1 MRYKMTYIFFLI
13 FLLITIPYVI
23 TVFLSQQDKN
33 TQFESYDSGYQ
44 VISGN
49 DKDDLE
55 SYLLKILPGQ
65 ISMDQE
71 DEAVK
76 AQAVILR
83 TDIIRRMENKKQIS
97 KQKIPYISYE
107 DSEYRKKLGN
117 RSYQTMNQKRS
128 KAVSE
133 TRGKV
138 ITYKN
143 KLIEPYFH
151 ALSVGMTLDSREWF
165 GKDLPYIREKE
176 SLSDIEAKDYMSV
189 KVISYEEISSTIKA
203 KTKKEIAAE
212 TLKKNLR
219 TGRTTKNGYVRQV
232 YADSLTIKGEDFAD
246 WFHLASNNFYF
257 EQYKGKVRIVCL
269 GKGNGLGMS
278 QYGAGVMAKQG
289 KNYKKILKYYYPK
302 TTITNLYE

>member
-1 MRYKMTYIFFLI
+1 MRYKMIYILFLI

-23 TVFLSQQDKN
+23 TVFLRRQDAN
-33 TQFESYDSGYQ
+33 TQLENYDSGYQ

-49 DKDDLE
+49 KKDDLE
-55 SYLLKILPGQ
+55 TCLLKILPGQ

-71 DEAVK
+71 EEAVK

-83 TDIIRRMENKKQIS
+83 TDIIRRMGNKKQIS
-97 KQKIPYISYE
+97 KQKLPYTSYE
-107 DSEYRKKLGN
+107 DSQYRKELGN
-117 RSYQTMNQKRS
+117 RAYQTMNQKRK

-133 TRGKV
+133 TTGKV

-189 KVISYEEISSTIKA
+189 KVLSYEKISSTIKA
-203 KTKKEIAAE
+203 KTNKEITKE
-212 TLKKNLR
+212 RIEKNLR

-232 YADSLTIKGEDFAD
+232 YADTLMIKGEDFAQ

-257 EQYKGKVRIVCL
+257 EQYKGQVRIVCL

>member
-1 MRYKMTYIFFLI
+1 MRYKMIYILFLI

-33 TQFESYDSGYQ
+33 IQFENYDSGYQ

-55 SYLLKILPGQ
+55 TYLLKILPGQ

-71 DEAVK
+71 NEAVK

-83 TDIIRRMENKKQIS
+83 TDIIRRMENKKQIAR
-97 KQKIPYISYE
+97 QKLPYTTYE
-107 DSEYRKKLGN
+107 NSEYRKKLGN
-117 RSYQTMNQKRS
+117 RSYQSMDQKRKKS
-128 KAVSE
+128 VSE

-176 SLSDIEAKDYMSV
+176 SLSDIEAKDKEMYDL
-189 KVISYEEISSTIKA
+189 KHELISAQIKL
-203 KTKKEIAAE
+203 ENAE
-212 TLKKNLR
+212 
-219 TGRTTKNGYVRQV
+219 
-232 YADSLTIKGEDFAD
+232 
-246 WFHLASNNFYF
+246 
-257 EQYKGKVRIVCL
+257 
-269 GKGNGLGMS
+269 
-278 QYGAGVMAKQG
+278 KQG
-289 KNYKKILKYYYPK
+289 KELQKQLNEDAKKIVRLETELKDK
-302 TTITNLYE
+302 

>member
-1 MRYKMTYIFFLI
+1 MRYKMIYILFLI

-23 TVFLSQQDKN
+23 TVFLRRQDAN
-33 TQFESYDSGYQ
+33 TQFENYDSGYQ

-49 DKDDLE
+49 KKDDLE
-55 SYLLKILPGQ
+55 TCLLKILPGQ

-71 DEAVK
+71 EEAVK

-83 TDIIRRMENKKQIS
+83 TDIIRRMGNKKQIS
-97 KQKIPYISYE
+97 KQKLSYTSYE
-107 DSEYRKKLGN
+107 DSQYRKELGN
-117 RSYQTMNQKRS
+117 RAYQTMNQKRK

-133 TRGKV
+133 TTGKV

-189 KVISYEEISSTIKA
+189 KVLSYEKISSTIKA
-203 KTKKEIAAE
+203 KTNKEITKE
-212 TLKKNLR
+212 RLEKNLR

-232 YADSLTIKGEDFAD
+232 YADTLMIKGEDFAQ

-257 EQYKGKVRIVCL
+257 EQYKGQVRIVCL

>member
-1 MRYKMTYIFFLI
+1 MRYKMTYIFFLL

-23 TVFLSQQDKN
+23 TVFLSQQEEN
-33 TQFESYDSGYQ
+33 TQFENYDSGYQ

-55 SYLLKILPGQ
+55 TYLLKILPGQ

-71 DEAVK
+71 EETVK

-97 KQKIPYISYE
+97 KQKLPYTSYE

-117 RSYQTMNQKRS
+117 RSYQAMDQKRK
-128 KAVSE
+128 KAVNK

-189 KVISYEEISSTIKA
+189 KILSYEKISATIKE
-203 KTKKEIAAE
+203 KTKKEISIE
-212 TLKKNLR
+212 KLEKNLR

-232 YADSLTIKGEDFAD
+232 YADSLMIKGEDFAD

-257 EQYKGKVRIVCL
+257 EQYKGKIRVICL

-278 QYGAGVMAKQG
+278 QYGAEQMAKQG
-289 KNYKKILKYYYPK
+289 KSYKKILKYYYPK

>member
-1 MRYKMTYIFFLI
+1 M
-13 FLLITIPYVI
+13 I

-33 TQFESYDSGYQ
+33 IQFENYDSGYQ

-55 SYLLKILPGQ
+55 TYLLKILPGQ

-71 DEAVK
+71 NEAVK

-83 TDIIRRMENKKQIS
+83 TDIIRRMENKKQIAR
-97 KQKIPYISYE
+97 QKLPYTTYE
-107 DSEYRKKLGN
+107 NSEYRKKLGN
-117 RSYQTMNQKRS
+117 RSYQSMDQKRKKS
-128 KAVSE
+128 VSE

-176 SLSDIEAKDYMSV
+176 SLSDIEAKDYIRAS
-189 KVISYEEISSTIKA
+189 
-203 KTKKEIAAE
+203 KEADVQVAE
-212 TLKKNLR
+212 KF
-219 TGRTTKNGYVRQV
+219 NG
-232 YADSLTIKGEDFAD
+232 K
-246 WFHLASNNFYF
+246 SN
-257 EQYKGKVRIVCL
+257 VL
-269 GKGNGLGMS
+269 LWNGLGGTVEWEIQVPEDSLYCIETTYYVLNPDARNVEFGLSVDGKKPFGS
-278 QYGAGVMAKQG
+278 QY
-289 KNYKKILKYYYPK
+289 
-302 TTITNLYE
+302 

>member
-1 MRYKMTYIFFLI
+1 MRYKMIYILFLI

-23 TVFLSQQDKN
+23 TVFLRRQDAN
-33 TQFESYDSGYQ
+33 TQFENYDSGYQ

-49 DKDDLE
+49 KKDDLE
-55 SYLLKILPGQ
+55 TCLLKILPGQ

-71 DEAVK
+71 EEAVK

-83 TDIIRRMENKKQIS
+83 TDIIRRMGNKKQIS
-97 KQKIPYISYE
+97 KQKLPYTTYE
-107 DSEYRKKLGN
+107 DSQYRKELGN
-117 RSYQTMNQKRS
+117 RAYQTMNQKRK

-133 TRGKV
+133 TTGKV

-189 KVISYEEISSTIKA
+189 KVLSYEKISSTIKA
-203 KTKKEIAAE
+203 KTNKEITKE
-212 TLKKNLR
+212 RLEKNLR

-232 YADSLTIKGEDFAD
+232 YADPLMIKGEDFAQ

-257 EQYKGKVRIVCL
+257 EQYKGQVRIVCL

-289 KNYKKILKYYYPK
+289 KNYKIILKYYYPK

>member
-1 MRYKMTYIFFLI
+1 MRYKMIYILFLI

-33 TQFESYDSGYQ
+33 IQFENYDSGYQ

-55 SYLLKILPGQ
+55 TYLLKILPGQ

-71 DEAVK
+71 NEAVK

-83 TDIIRRMENKKQIS
+83 TDIIRRMENKKQIAR
-97 KQKIPYISYE
+97 QKLPYTTYE
-107 DSEYRKKLGN
+107 NSEYRKKLGN
-117 RSYQTMNQKRS
+117 RSYQSMDQKRKKS
-128 KAVSE
+128 VSE

-189 KVISYEEISSTIKA
+189 KVMSYEKIAGMIKT
-203 KTKKEIAAE
+203 KTKKDIKINRLE
-212 TLKKNLR
+212 KNLR
-219 TGRTTKNGYVRQV
+219 IGRTTKNGYVRQV
-232 YADSLTIKGEDFAD
+232 YADSLMIKGEDFAD

-257 EQYKGKVRIVCL
+257 EQYKGKLRIICL
-269 GKGNGLGMS
+269 GIGNGLGMS
-278 QYGAGVMAKQG
+278 QYGAGTMAKTG
-289 KNYKKILKYYYPK
+289 KSYKKILKYYYPK
-302 TTITNLYE
+302 TRITNLYE

>member
-1 MRYKMTYIFFLI
+1 MRYKMIYILFLI

-23 TVFLSQQDKN
+23 TVFLRRQDAN
-33 TQFESYDSGYQ
+33 TQFENYDSGYQ

-49 DKDDLE
+49 KKYDLE
-55 SYLLKILPGQ
+55 TCLLKILPGQ

-71 DEAVK
+71 EEAVK

-83 TDIIRRMENKKQIS
+83 TDIIRRMGNKKQIS
-97 KQKIPYISYE
+97 KQKLPYTTYE
-107 DSEYRKKLGN
+107 DSQYRKELGN
-117 RSYQTMNQKRS
+117 RAYQTMNQKRK

-133 TRGKV
+133 TTGKV

-189 KVISYEEISSTIKA
+189 KVLSYEKISSTIKA
-203 KTKKEIAAE
+203 KTNKEITKE
-212 TLKKNLR
+212 RLEKNLR

-232 YADSLTIKGEDFAD
+232 YADPLMIKGEDFAQ

-257 EQYKGKVRIVCL
+257 EQYKGQVRIVCL

>member
-1 MRYKMTYIFFLI
+1 MRYKMIYILFLI

-33 TQFESYDSGYQ
+33 IQFENYDSGYQ

-55 SYLLKILPGQ
+55 TYLLKILPGQ

-71 DEAVK
+71 NEAVK

-83 TDIIRRMENKKQIS
+83 TDIIRRMENKKQIAR
-97 KQKIPYISYE
+97 QKLPYTTYE
-107 DSEYRKKLGN
+107 NSEYRKKLGN
-117 RSYQTMNQKRS
+117 RSYQSMDQKRKKS
-128 KAVSE
+128 VSE

-189 KVISYEEISSTIKA
+189 KVMSYEKIAGMIKT
-203 KTKKEIAAE
+203 KTKKDIKINRLE
-212 TLKKNLR
+212 KNLR
-219 TGRTTKNGYVRQV
+219 IGRTTKNGYVRQV
-232 YADSLTIKGEDFAD
+232 YADSLMIKGEDFAD

-257 EQYKGKVRIVCL
+257 E
-269 GKGNGLGMS
+269 
-278 QYGAGVMAKQG
+278 
-289 KNYKKILKYYYPK
+289 
-302 TTITNLYE
+302 

>member
-1 MRYKMTYIFFLI
+1 MRYKMIYILFLI

-33 TQFESYDSGYQ
+33 IQFENYDSGYQ

-55 SYLLKILPGQ
+55 TYLLKILPGQ

-71 DEAVK
+71 NEAVK

-83 TDIIRRMENKKQIS
+83 TDIIRRMENKKQIAR
-97 KQKIPYISYE
+97 QKLPYTTYE
-107 DSEYRKKLGN
+107 NSEYRKKLGN
-117 RSYQTMNQKRS
+117 RSYQSMDQKRKKS
-128 KAVSE
+128 VSE

-189 KVISYEEISSTIKA
+189 KVMSYEKIAGMIKT
-203 KTKKEIAAE
+203 KTKKDIKINRLE
-212 TLKKNLR
+212 KNL
-219 TGRTTKNGYVRQV
+219 
-232 YADSLTIKGEDFAD
+232 
-246 WFHLASNNFYF
+246 YF
-257 EQYKGKVRIVCL
+257 EQYKGKLRIICL

-278 QYGAGVMAKQG
+278 QYGAGTMAKTG
-289 KNYKKILKYYYPK
+289 KSYKKILKYYYPK
-302 TTITNLYE
+302 TMIQKLYE

>member
-1 MRYKMTYIFFLI
+1 MRYKMIYILFLI

-33 TQFESYDSGYQ
+33 IQFENYDSGYQ

-55 SYLLKILPGQ
+55 TYLLKILPGQ

-71 DEAVK
+71 NEAVK

-83 TDIIRRMENKKQIS
+83 TDIIRRMENKKQIAR
-97 KQKIPYISYE
+97 QKLPYTTYE
-107 DSEYRKKLGN
+107 NSEYRKKLGN
-117 RSYQTMNQKRS
+117 RSYQSMDQKRKKS
-128 KAVSE
+128 VSE

-189 KVISYEEISSTIKA
+189 KV
-203 KTKKEIAAE
+203 
-212 TLKKNLR
+212 
-219 TGRTTKNGYVRQV
+219 
-232 YADSLTIKGEDFAD
+232 
-246 WFHLASNNFYF
+246 
-257 EQYKGKVRIVCL
+257 
-269 GKGNGLGMS
+269 MS
-278 QYGAGVMAKQG
+278 
-289 KNYKKILKYYYPK
+289 
-302 TTITNLYE
+302 

>member
-1 MRYKMTYIFFLI
+1 MRYKMIYMLFLI

-23 TVFLSQQDKN
+23 TVFLRRQDAN
-33 TQFESYDSGYQ
+33 TQFENYDSGYQ

-49 DKDDLE
+49 KKDDLE
-55 SYLLKILPGQ
+55 TCLLKILPGQ

-71 DEAVK
+71 EEAVK

-83 TDIIRRMENKKQIS
+83 TDIIRRMGNKKQIS
-97 KQKIPYISYE
+97 KQKLPYTTYE
-107 DSEYRKKLGN
+107 DSQYRKELGN
-117 RSYQTMNQKRS
+117 RAYQTMNQKRK

-133 TRGKV
+133 TTGKV

-189 KVISYEEISSTIKA
+189 KVLSYEKISSTIKA
-203 KTKKEIAAE
+203 KTNKEITKE
-212 TLKKNLR
+212 RLEKNLR

-232 YADSLTIKGEDFAD
+232 YADPLMIKGEDFAQ

-257 EQYKGKVRIVCL
+257 EQYKGQVRIVCL

>member
-1 MRYKMTYIFFLI
+1 M
-13 FLLITIPYVI
+13 
-23 TVFLSQQDKN
+23 
-33 TQFESYDSGYQ
+33 G
-44 VISGN
+44 
-49 DKDDLE
+49 
-55 SYLLKILPGQ
+55 
-65 ISMDQE
+65 
-71 DEAVK
+71 
-76 AQAVILR
+76 
-83 TDIIRRMENKKQIS
+83 NKKQIS
-97 KQKIPYISYE
+97 KQKLPYTTYE
-107 DSEYRKKLGN
+107 DSQYRKELGN
-117 RSYQTMNQKRS
+117 RAYQTMNQKRK

-133 TRGKV
+133 TTGKV

-189 KVISYEEISSTIKA
+189 KVLSYEKISSTIKA
-203 KTKKEIAAE
+203 KTNKEITKE
-212 TLKKNLR
+212 RLEKNLR

-232 YADSLTIKGEDFAD
+232 YADPLMIKGEDFAQ

-257 EQYKGKVRIVCL
+257 EQYKGQVRIVCL

>member
-1 MRYKMTYIFFLI
+1 MRYKMIYILFLI

-33 TQFESYDSGYQ
+33 IQFENYDSGYQ

-55 SYLLKILPGQ
+55 TYLLKILPGQ

-71 DEAVK
+71 NEAVK

-83 TDIIRRMENKKQIS
+83 TDIIRRMENKKQIAR
-97 KQKIPYISYE
+97 QKLPYTTYE
-107 DSEYRKKLGN
+107 NSEYRKKLGN
-117 RSYQTMNQKRS
+117 RSYQSMDQKRKKS
-128 KAVSE
+128 VSE

-176 SLSDIEAKDYMSV
+176 SLSDIEAKDKEMYDLKHELISV
-189 KVISYEEISSTIKA
+189 QIKLENADKALDKLKEENKELQMKIVQLETEIKNN
-203 KTKKEIAAE
+203 KE
-212 TLKKNLR
+212 N
-219 TGRTTKNGYVRQV
+219 
-232 YADSLTIKGEDFAD
+232 
-246 WFHLASNNFYF
+246 
-257 EQYKGKVRIVCL
+257 
-269 GKGNGLGMS
+269 
-278 QYGAGVMAKQG
+278 
-289 KNYKKILKYYYPK
+289 
-302 TTITNLYE
+302 

>member
-1 MRYKMTYIFFLI
+1 MCIRDS
-13 FLLITIPYVI
+13 PY
-23 TVFLSQQDKN
+23 T
-33 TQFESYDSGYQ
+33 T
-44 VISGN
+44 
-49 DKDDLE
+49 
-55 SYLLKILPGQ
+55 
-65 ISMDQE
+65 
-71 DEAVK
+71 
-76 AQAVILR
+76 
-83 TDIIRRMENKKQIS
+83 
-97 KQKIPYISYE
+97 YE
-107 DSEYRKKLGN
+107 DSQYRKELGN
-117 RSYQTMNQKRS
+117 RAYQTMNQKRK

-133 TRGKV
+133 TTGKV

-176 SLSDIEAKDYMSV
+176 SLIDIEAKDYMSV
-189 KVISYEEISSTIKA
+189 KVLSYEKISSTIKA
-203 KTKKEIAAE
+203 KTNKEITKE
-212 TLKKNLR
+212 RLEKNLR

-232 YADSLTIKGEDFAD
+232 YADPLMIKGEDFAQ

-257 EQYKGKVRIVCL
+257 EQYKGQVRIVCL

>member
-1 MRYKMTYIFFLI
+1 MRYKMIYILFLI

-23 TVFLSQQDKN
+23 TVFLRRQDAN
-33 TQFESYDSGYQ
+33 TQFENYDSGYQ

-49 DKDDLE
+49 KKDDLE
-55 SYLLKILPGQ
+55 TCLLKILPGQ

-71 DEAVK
+71 EEAVK

-83 TDIIRRMENKKQIS
+83 TDIIRRMGNKKQIS
-97 KQKIPYISYE
+97 KQKLPYTTYE
-107 DSEYRKKLGN
+107 DSQYRKELGN
-117 RSYQTMNQKRS
+117 RAYQTMNQKRK

-133 TRGKV
+133 TTGKV

-143 KLIEPYFH
+143 KLIELYFH

-189 KVISYEEISSTIKA
+189 KVLSYEKISSTIKA
-203 KTKKEIAAE
+203 KTNKEITKE
-212 TLKKNLR
+212 RLEKNLR

-232 YADSLTIKGEDFAD
+232 YADPLMIKGEDFAQ

-257 EQYKGKVRIVCL
+257 EQYKGQVRIVCL